1 METERLVEI
10 CQGLAKTPAGKVTQY
25 CQRFIGELGLSSSDI
40 EATKL
45 EPTISEMDDVAILRK
60 KIVKAVLTKLRTNI
74 YAIAS
79 QKGLVA
85 IGQPLPRVG
94 YWATRDR
101 ILLKLSESGM
111 FIIPQDNDTGK
122 TTNCD
127 PARSPEFLEMLQA

>member
-1 METERLVEI
+1 METQRLVEI
-10 CQGLAKTPAGKVTQY
+10 CQGLPSPGSRKITQY
-25 CQRFIGELGLSSSDI
+25 CQKLIGELGLSSTEI

-45 EPTISEMDDVAILRK
+45 EPSECQDEVAVLRK

-74 YAIAS
+74 YTAAS
-79 QKGLVA
+79 QKGLVT

-122 TTNCD
+122 TTHCD
-127 PARSPEFLEMLQA
+127 PVKSPEFLRMLQV